1 VTWSGE
7 GNGKV
12 NMPGASVTISVKH
25 SGILRMLGRDV
36 EAVLDGTVYYQGDN
50 LPYRYPGEPI
60 GSLHLDLTLKDL
72 GPGIRGAVQYVVIE
86 QYFPTQVTTIEKK
99 VPTLVAAPSP
109 APTAPALPALVTFS
123 LASLII
129 SLLALALSLR
139 R

>member
-1 VTWSGE
+1 
-7 GNGKV
+7 
-12 NMPGASVTISVKH
+12 
-25 SGILRMLGRDV
+25 
-36 EAVLDGTVYYQGDN
+36 
-50 LPYRYPGEPI
+50 
-60 GSLHLDLTLKDL
+60 
-72 GPGIRGAVQYVVIE
+72 VQYVVIE